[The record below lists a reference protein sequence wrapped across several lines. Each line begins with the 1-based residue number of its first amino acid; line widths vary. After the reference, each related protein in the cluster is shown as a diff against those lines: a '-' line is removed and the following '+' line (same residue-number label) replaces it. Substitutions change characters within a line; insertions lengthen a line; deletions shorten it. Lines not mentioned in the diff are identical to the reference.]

1 MNYRIEAPTLD
12 QAQLLVD
19 LINDHELTI
28 DPGSTPIGITEAR
41 ELLEGFFDPSV
52 AAFLFKE
59 GQELPAAFYSINPD
73 SNRKR
78 LFTDV
83 YSRTGSGLMR
93 DVLVEALMASVAG
106 FPDYEQWFGVN
117 TKDGLYKKTLES
129 FGMSV
134 LRTYWN
140 MRLSFDG
147 VSKKENANPSIVI
160 RLIESQEGMETFW
173 KLNQDAFSKHFGF
186 APRAKDDWIRMTLEA
201 STYDPTGCFLLDFEG
216 EPAGFVQLANANY
229 HLNGGFVDLIGVAH
243 SFQGKGLGEV
253 LLNHAI
259 NFSIEQGRDFLE
271 LNVDTGNESGAL
283 RLYEKLGFKPNSA
296 WEQYENKKWAELAKG
311 L

>member
-1 MNYRIEAPTLD
+1 LNYRLETPTLD
-12 QAQLLVD
+12 QAQLVAD

-28 DPGSTPIGITEAR
+28 DPESTPIGITEAR

-52 AAFLFKE
+52 AAFLYKE
-59 GQELPAAFYSINPD
+59 DQELPAAFFSINPD
-73 SNRKR
+73 KNRKR

-83 YSRTGSGLMR
+83 YSRTGSGLLR
-93 DVLVEALMASVAG
+93 EVLEETLKAAYKKA
-106 FPDYEQWFGVN
+106 PDYEQWFGVN
-117 TKDGLYKKTLES
+117 TKDKDFKQVLES
-129 FGMSV
+129 FGMRV
-134 LRTYWN
+134 IRTYWN
-140 MRLSFDG
+140 MRLPLEGLSKTQQINQA
-147 VSKKENANPSIVI
+147 VSI
-160 RLIESQEGMETFW
+160 RLIDNQADMEIFW

-186 APRAKDDWIRMTLEA
+186 APREKAEWIKMTLEA
-201 STYDPTGCFLLDFEG
+201 STYDPMGCFLLDYEG

-243 SFQGKGLGEV
+243 SFQGKGLGQI
-253 LLNHAI
+253 LLEHAI
-259 NFSIEQGRDFLE
+259 NVSIEQGREFLE

-296 WEQYENKKWAELAKG
+296 WEQYENKKWAEIAKG